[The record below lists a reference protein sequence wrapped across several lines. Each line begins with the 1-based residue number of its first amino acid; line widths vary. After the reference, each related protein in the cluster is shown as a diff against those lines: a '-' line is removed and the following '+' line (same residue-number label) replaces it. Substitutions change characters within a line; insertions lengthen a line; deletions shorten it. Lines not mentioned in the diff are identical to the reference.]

1 MPLAS
6 GRGAKRRLLMK
17 VKDIP
22 GDAMFISDSQ
32 DVSPILA
39 DFGIVDDDIGGVFI
53 TKDGKVYG
61 ISGSVAYL
69 EYHVFYI
76 GQDANYAS
84 DEQLENRI

>member
-1 MPLAS
+1 
-6 GRGAKRRLLMK
+6 MK

-32 DVSPILA
+32 DVSQILA

-84 DEQLENRI
+84 DEQLENRIQNFGDFHDTKNQ

>member
-1 MPLAS
+1 MQ
-6 GRGAKRRLLMK
+6 

-22 GDAMFISDSQ
+22 EDAMFISTSQ
-32 DVSPILA
+32 DVAPILA
-39 DFGIVDDDIGGVFI
+39 DFGVVDDDIGGVFI

-61 ISGSVAYL
+61 ISGSVPYL

>member
-1 MPLAS
+1 
-6 GRGAKRRLLMK
+6 MK

-84 DEQLENRI
+84 GSKEEVVRDDNLG

>member
-1 MPLAS
+1 MQ
-6 GRGAKRRLLMK
+6 

-22 GDAMFISDSQ
+22 EDAMFISTSQ
-32 DVSPILA
+32 DVSQILA